1 MYVVIPFIY
10 LSSVWK
16 IIFGSYIKIKLLFI
30 NFEFILIKKM
40 NFSLLMSFKR
50 EIQ

>member
-1 MYVVIPFIY
+1 MWWFHLFALALYEKLF
-10 LSSVWK
+10 
-16 IIFGSYIKIKLLFI
+16 FGSYIKIKLLLI

-40 NFSLLMSFKR
+40 NLSLLMSFKR